1 MRRKKHMR
9 LPNGFGSITFLT
21 GNRRRPYWA
30 KKFREWDERGYPQYT
45 TIGYYPTYNEAYAAL
60 VEYNNSP
67 YDIAV
72 HNITF
77 QEAAERWL
85 KEYTEIPVNGKVP
98 SQTTLVG
105 YRAAD
110 ARCEP
115 IYDRRVRE
123 ITASELQALI
133 ATVSAGSQHVFKAYL
148 SNVFKWAVRNNI
160 ITASPVSYIYKTA
173 RENPKR
179 NPFTVD
185 EVRAIWKMD
194 PSPIRDTAL
203 ILLYSGMRVGEL
215 FTISKKT
222 DRYIIAGLKT
232 EAGRDRMIPIHSS
245 IHQMVENMPKWK
257 NPIQIYQEFVKAFPG
272 HTPHDCR
279 RTFITRT
286 LECGMDQT
294 VSRKI
299 VGHASK
305 DVHEGAYI
313 MLNDV
318 DYLCSQMEL
327 VRY

>member
-1 MRRKKHMR
+1 M
-9 LPNGFGSITFLT
+9 
-21 GNRRRPYWA
+21 
-30 KKFREWDERGYPQYT
+30 
-45 TIGYYPTYNEAYAAL
+45 
-60 VEYNNSP
+60 
-67 YDIAV
+67 
-72 HNITF
+72 
-77 QEAAERWL
+77 
-85 KEYTEIPVNGKVP
+85 
-98 SQTTLVG
+98 
-105 YRAAD
+105 
-110 ARCEP
+110 
-115 IYDRRVRE
+115 
-123 ITASELQALI
+123 
-133 ATVSAGSQHVFKAYL
+133 
-148 SNVFKWAVRNNI
+148 
-160 ITASPVSYIYKTA
+160 
-173 RENPKR
+173 
-179 NPFTVD
+179 
-185 EVRAIWKMD
+185 
-194 PSPIRDTAL
+194 
-203 ILLYSGMRVGEL
+203 LYSGMRVGEL

-232 EAGRDRMIPIHSS
+232 EAGKDRMIPIHSS